1 MTILALLLTALLFGG
16 MTLYA
21 FGFAAFVLRALPEE
35 TARPL
40 IRRAF
45 PHFYLFVLG
54 TSGLAALCAA
64 FADLLGFSNAFIAF
78 IGDANVALF
87 VGLLGRHF
95 AGARRDALNADQAGV
110 GPSAGA
116 VLASPAL
123 AEVERRGKIGIGG
136 AVQCRHVPRA
146 VIIAAAVRE
155 QHGGRCR
162 AKGCAYRLVPLEL
175 VGVRGKRDREE
186 VAVAC
191 AHAQRPVFSGEGRP
205 GRGNRP

>member
-64 FADLLGFSNAFIAF
+64 FADLLSMAILVVIALTTLYARQSLMPRINAAT
-78 IGDANVALF
+78 DAGHAKRF
-87 VGLLGRHF
+87 KLLHLASVMITLAHI
-95 AGARRDALNADQAGV
+95 AGAAWALIRLGV
-110 GPSAGA
+110 T
-116 VLASPAL
+116 L
-123 AEVERRGKIGIGG
+123 
-136 AVQCRHVPRA
+136 
-146 VIIAAAVRE
+146 
-155 QHGGRCR
+155 
-162 AKGCAYRLVPLEL
+162 
-175 VGVRGKRDREE
+175 
-186 VAVAC
+186 
-191 AHAQRPVFSGEGRP
+191 
-205 GRGNRP
+205 